1 MNRIIKSSLLLS
13 LLIISTVGVLS
24 HFGTDLLAQT
34 PVTTT
39 CDPHAQTLKKGNAGE
54 IVVTLQNLL
63 VEKGYIERDFVDG
76 NFGPGTEAAVKQF
89 QTDNSL
95 TADGIVGPA
104 TWQVLCSTAEPLSD
118 ETPEMISCPDGGSAG
133 TSCPAE
139 TSKTSQPSV
148 NKQITAPLD
157 AADSIYIANKTIFLG
172 SKNISLTPYLVTE
185 EHSSDHGILK
195 GVGNVTNNQTYI
207 STHLSD
213 ELIQSTGN
221 GTFETQ
227 DGESIA
233 WITSAIGRPT
243 DDGSWVF
250 HDIILFNNTQSESL
264 ALLNNSIGLVKST
277 VGNEP
282 DYIWLLE

>member
-1 MNRIIKSSLLLS
+1 MNRITKSSLPLS

-39 CDPHAQTLKKGNAGE
+39 CDPNAQTLKKGNAGE

-63 VEKGYIERDFVDG
+63 VEKGYIDGDYVDG
-76 NFGPGTEAAVKQF
+76 DFGSGTEAAVKQF

-104 TWQVLCSTAEPLSD
+104 TWQVLCSTAVPPSD
-118 ETPEMISCPDGGSAG
+118 ETPGMMGCPDGGVG

-139 TSKTSQPSV
+139 TSQTPQPSV
-148 NKQITAPLD
+148 NKQVTAPLD
-157 AADSIYIANKTIFLG
+157 IADSIYSANKTMFLG
-172 SKNISLTPYLVTE
+172 SKNISLTPYQVTE
-185 EHSSDHGILK
+185 ERSSDHGFLK

-233 WITSAIGRPT
+233 WITSAIGRPV
-243 DDGSWVF
+243 DDSWVF
-250 HDIILFNNTQSESL
+250 HGIILFNNTQSKSL
-264 ALLNNSIGLVKST
+264 ALLNNGIGLVKST
-277 VGNEP
+277 IGNEP